1 MARTCSRRRSLTAGR
16 DWSSSSTPTILILQC
31 FSLMMLVHRKRNK
44 PSLKRTYAHH
54 VGFGVRL
61 GQQKI
66 VGNVL
71 HWKCL
76 CAKEG
81 FRPEKGTFVV
91 DPSKKGRNVKLTICG
106 YR

>member
-1 MARTCSRRRSLTAGR
+1 MTFDSVEDVENFYKA
-16 DWSSSSTPTILILQC
+16 
-31 FSLMMLVHRKRNK
+31 
-44 PSLKRTYAHH
+44 YAHN

-76 CAKEG
+76 CANQ
-81 FRPEKGTFVV
+81 VNLALV
-91 DPSKKGRNVKLTICG
+91 Q
-106 YR
+106 